1 MDMNRQQ
8 NNDEAQ
14 NHISNPFGLSYI
26 IFYILLSL
34 SMGTGLLAIHIFVTS
49 YPERFILEGIF
60 IAVALMIAGTQ
71 LVIQYALFSRFL
83 SPLRHFITDL
93 RTRYDHFEKIKE
105 NGTQNVLQETHQQMM
120 NAFSCFR
127 DQYPG
132 EVKQLYDIF
141 SRQMR
146 LLENYSKEA
155 AAQSNLTVMGQ
166 MCAQV
171 AHDMRAPLCVLRVF
185 LETIPVEKNS
195 ANLSAFKEEA
205 NRSCARLS
213 QMADELL
220 NYKKATQL
228 ERKPIDLGSL
238 IRSMCDE
245 LRHVVNDEKIEIRYD
260 GPPSVDY
267 YGDAEKLSR
276 VVQNLLSNG
285 IQAISSRDG
294 GHVHVALQKDGEK
307 IVIDVADSGTGIP
320 EENLPKLFLPTFS
333 TKGKNG
339 NGLGL
344 AYCQSV
350 VESHGGIIDAMNR
363 KDGSGALFRI
373 ALPAIV
379 AH

>member
-1 MDMNRQQ
+1 MALSRQQ
-8 NNDEAQ
+8 SNVDQ

-34 SMGTGLLAIHIFVTS
+34 SMGTGLLAVHIFVTS
-49 YPERFILEGIF
+49 HPERLILEGIF
-60 IAVALMIAGTQ
+60 IAISIMIAGTQ
-71 LVIQYALFSRFL
+71 LVIQYALFSRFW
-83 SPLRHFITDL
+83 SPLRHFINDL
-93 RTRYDHFEKIKE
+93 RTRYDRFESIKG
-105 NGTQNVLQETHQQMM
+105 NGAQSALQETHQQMLSASS
-120 NAFSCFR
+120 NLN

-146 LLENYSKEA
+146 LLENYAKEA
-155 AAQSNLTVMGQ
+155 TAQSNLIVMGQ

-185 LETIPVEKNS
+185 LENVPVEESEVK
-195 ANLSAFKEEA
+195 LVAFKEVA

-245 LRHVVNDEKIEIRYD
+245 LRRAVNDEKIDIRYD
-260 GPPSVDY
+260 GLPSVDY

-285 IQAISSRDG
+285 IQAISSPDG
-294 GHVHVALQKDGEK
+294 GHVHVALCQDGER
-307 IVIDVADSGTGIP
+307 IIIDVADSGTGIP
-320 EENLPKLFLPTFS
+320 EENLHKLFLPTFS

-350 VESHGGIIDAMNR
+350 VEGHGGIIEAMNR
-363 KDGSGALFRI
+363 QDAGALFRI
-373 ALPAIV
+373 TLPAIV